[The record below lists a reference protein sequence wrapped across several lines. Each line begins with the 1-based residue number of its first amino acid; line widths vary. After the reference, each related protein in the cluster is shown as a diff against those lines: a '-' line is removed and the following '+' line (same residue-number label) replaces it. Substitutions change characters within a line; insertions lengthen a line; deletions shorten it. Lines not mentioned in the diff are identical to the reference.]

1 MDTFIFIVLILILVA
16 ACYLLFGSLKK
27 AKAQIISDAAKISV
41 LQNEKEELVSNKNEL
56 NSKISS
62 LNDHIQKLNEY
73 VEQMNQHYSGL
84 KKYEPIQNVE
94 ADIEKRWQEY
104 LSKEKEASEQHKIRV
119 EDLENRVR
127 LKQSELNHMVEH
139 ANEQAA
145 RIIEKANINA
155 KEIAAEAWDVKNNI
169 KFYEDALGA
178 IQRRIYGYGEEW
190 VIPSANLLDDLADEY
205 SFEQAGQ
212 NLKFYRS
219 NSKNLS
225 KQGRGAYCDF
235 HIEEQSKIAVR
246 FVTESFNGLV
256 DGILAKVKHDNY
268 GKLKKQIE
276 DAFAVTNYNGKS
288 FLATQ
293 ITQEYLESRLLELE
307 WGTKAHQ
314 LRIRDREEQKR
325 AKALLR
331 EEQKAKR
338 EYENAMKAAQKE
350 EELIQK
356 AMDDAKKNLEQKH
369 LEDKLRYEKE
379 LAELQRK
386 RETAEENER
395 ANVEKAMQDAQR
407 EMEEALAREKEQY
420 EGQLSEL
427 QQKWEEAEE
436 RNQRAKSM
444 AQQTKKGHVYV
455 ISNIGSFGENIYKIG
470 MTRRLDPM
478 DRVKELGDA
487 SVPFEFDVHA
497 IIFSDDAPTLETK
510 LHHAFE
516 EKRVN
521 KINRRKEFFKT
532 SLASIKELTDSEEL
546 DCHWTIKAK
555 AEQFKESLAL
565 EHQSEQNA
573 LS

>member
-1 MDTFIFIVLILILVA
+1 MD
-16 ACYLLFGSLKK
+16 
-27 AKAQIISDAAKISV
+27 
-41 LQNEKEELVSNKNEL
+41 
-56 NSKISS
+56 
-62 LNDHIQKLNEY
+62 
-73 VEQMNQHYSGL
+73 YS
-84 KKYEPIQNVE
+84 
-94 ADIEKRWQEY
+94 
-104 LSKEKEASEQHKIRV
+104 
-119 EDLENRVR
+119 
-127 LKQSELNHMVEH
+127 
-139 ANEQAA
+139 
-145 RIIEKANINA
+145 
-155 KEIAAEAWDVKNNI
+155 
-169 KFYEDALGA
+169 
-178 IQRRIYGYGEEW
+178 
-190 VIPSANLLDDLADEY
+190 
-205 SFEQAGQ
+205 
-212 NLKFYRS
+212 
-219 NSKNLS
+219 
-225 KQGRGAYCDF
+225 
-235 HIEEQSKIAVR
+235 
-246 FVTESFNGLV
+246 
-256 DGILAKVKHDNY
+256 
-268 GKLKKQIE
+268 
-276 DAFAVTNYNGKS
+276 
-288 FLATQ
+288 
-293 ITQEYLESRLLELE
+293 
-307 WGTKAHQ
+307 
-314 LRIRDREEQKR
+314 
-325 AKALLR
+325 
-331 EEQKAKR
+331 
-338 EYENAMKAAQKE
+338 
-350 EELIQK
+350 
-356 AMDDAKKNLEQKH
+356 KKNLEQKH

-395 ANVEKAMQDAQR
+395 ANLEKAMQDAQR

-497 IIFSDDAPTLETK
+497 IIFSDDAPMLETK